1 MNMETPIISPWIF
14 YLAGVCDE
22 LKGVSCVLFVIALVV
37 TLVFGIGGHRE
48 SNEENRKDFLTITKG
63 AFTLLVVT
71 LSIILFVPSKDTVY
85 KMVVARFVTY
95 ERLEQ
100 TKDSLD
106 TVFERI
112 VDAAVKA
119 KEAKG
124 K

>member
-1 MNMETPIISPWIF
+1 MSTPIISPWLF

-22 LKGVSCVLFVIALVV
+22 LKGVSCVLFTLALVV
-37 TLVFGIGGHRE
+37 LLISGAAWAQEYDEEDKKAFFKVAKCAFALLSATLAIV
-48 SNEENRKDFLTITKG
+48 
-63 AFTLLVVT
+63 
-71 LSIILFVPSKDTVY
+71 LFVPSKDTVY
-85 KMVVARFVTY
+85 KMVVAKFVTY

-100 TKDSLD
+100 TKESLD